1 MSTDTPRL
9 HGAESSPLGKPVA
22 YCDTYA
28 PELLFPIER
37 QLKRDE
43 LGIAPGGLPF
53 AGEDL
58 WNAYELSWLN
68 PRGKPA
74 QPRYELAISLTEE
87 VNEFAFRGD
96 ETATRANLTITAD
109 YVLKRSVAESSS
121 GNTETVARGQ
131 ARITTAYDILESQ
144 FATIISIDDAR
155 ARSVRALSD
164 DLQARLAVALSPATT
179 AAR

>member
-1 MSTDTPRL
+1 MSWSRRL
-9 HGAESSPLGKPVA
+9 VL
-22 YCDTYA
+22 
-28 PELLFPIER
+28 
-37 QLKRDE
+37 
-43 LGIAPGGLPF
+43 GGLAAAL
-53 AGEDL
+53 AGCGFEPL
-58 WNAYELSWLN
+58 YGQRGATGGSAAEELAAIRILPIANRTGQMLYNELRDRLN

-87 VNEFAFRGD
+87 VDEFAFRGD
-96 ETATRANLTITAD
+96 ETATRANLTLTAD
-109 YVLKRSVAESSS
+109 YVLQRSVAESPS
-121 GNTETVARGQ
+121 GKAEPVARGR

-164 DLQARLAVALSPATT
+164 DLQARLAVALSPAT